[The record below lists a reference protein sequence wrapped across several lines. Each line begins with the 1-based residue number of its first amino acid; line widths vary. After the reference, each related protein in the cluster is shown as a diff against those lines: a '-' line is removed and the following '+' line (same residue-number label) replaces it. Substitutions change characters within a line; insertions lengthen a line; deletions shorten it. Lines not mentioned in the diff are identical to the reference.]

1 MSGAVTEHDYEL
13 IESYLDD
20 ELSPA
25 EVDDLRKRIADEP
38 ELAAAMEQVRFER
51 EARQTL
57 FAALEPDA
65 QSVQRLISG
74 VRKDV
79 RRQVGREWTRRAM
92 KFVSSAAALLL
103 VGFFSGYVSRGGP
116 ATGGGAAGIGGGGG
130 NEVARQVVFPANQQN
145 SSNATGGYQLALYD
159 ESGNVIGVQRFRSL
173 QEAQEFK
180 NDLARQQT
188 QHRQQMQNGGL
199 RLISD
204 QY

>member
-1 MSGAVTEHDYEL
+1 MSAELSEHDYEL
-13 IESYLDD
+13 IECYLDD

-57 FAALEPDA
+57 FAAREPDA

-74 VRKDV
+74 VGKDV

-103 VGFFSGYVSRGGP
+103 VGFFSGYLSRGGT
-116 ATGGGAAGIGGGGG
+116 ATGGSAAGIGGIGGGGGG

-145 SSNATGGYQLALYD
+145 SNA
-159 ESGNVIGVQRFRSL
+159 
-173 QEAQEFK
+173 
-180 NDLARQQT
+180 
-188 QHRQQMQNGGL
+188 
-199 RLISD
+199 
-204 QY
+204 